1 MNVVALVHETNR
13 CDIQNILLLLFEKL
27 YNEQLYPNIQNVFN
41 VASLFYIF
49 CYCLLQ
55 GLCVALKVHYMKAE
69 IKSLL
74 PLACKRIKT
83 SKKLC
88 ISG

>member
-1 MNVVALVHETNR
+1 MNVVALVHETNWR
-13 CDIQNILLLLFEKL
+13 DILLLEKL
-27 YNEQLYPNIQNVFN
+27 SNEQFHPNIQNLFN

-74 PLACKRIKT
+74 TLVCKRIKS
-83 SKKLC
+83 SKK
-88 ISG
+88 